1 MKRCYIQIVQ
11 QDIGRH
17 KTTVVNDTFL
27 LSVLVTL
34 VMLQLEKQW
43 IFRVF

>member
-34 VMLQLEKQW
+34 VMLQTRKAMD
-43 IFRVF
+43 F